1 MPPGRP
7 GAWQGNPRV
16 DNNSTDEAGFEA
28 ECQRGRRLGFDGKTL
43 IHPRQ
48 VDVCNRVFAATAGQ
62 VADAR
67 AVIAAWEEAV
77 AHGRGVVTVDGR
89 MVANLHVDAARRLIA
104 AHDAVQEFAR
114 LGT

>member
-1 MPPGRP
+1 MG
-7 GAWQGNPRV
+7 
-16 DNNSTDEAGFEA
+16 
-28 ECQRGRRLGFDGKTL
+28 
-43 IHPRQ
+43 
-48 VDVCNRVFAATAGQ
+48 NRVFPPTAGQ

>member
-1 MPPGRP
+1 MPAGRP

-16 DNNSTDEAGFEA
+16 DDDITDEAGFEA
-28 ECQRGRRLGFDGKTL
+28 ECQQGRRLGFDGKTL

-48 VDVCNRVFAATAGQ
+48 VDVCKRVFAPTAGQ

-89 MVANLHVDAARRLIA
+89 MVENLHVDAAHRLIA
-104 AHDAVQEFAR
+104 AHDAVQEFTR